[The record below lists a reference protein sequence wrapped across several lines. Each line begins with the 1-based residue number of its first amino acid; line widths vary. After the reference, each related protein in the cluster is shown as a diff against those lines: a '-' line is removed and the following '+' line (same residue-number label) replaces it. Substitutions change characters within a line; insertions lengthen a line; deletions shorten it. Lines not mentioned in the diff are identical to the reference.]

1 MFSFKNSAWSSIFT
15 FYSTN
20 HFTLNGRGNN
30 FCSLHPRWLRGV
42 KGDRFTIMVV
52 FMASLIQNA
61 CLSSSLHRY
70 KTFWLLLIKINWS
83 NKIVKHRIRTFSIH
97 LVLTLSSLQHP
108 PILATWDKTLIPFW
122 LKKSCTYWTICPQNI
137 LRIHL
142 SFFDLSKDINIFL
155 SSSGANQS

>member
-1 MFSFKNSAWSSIFT
+1 MVGAIT
-15 FYSTN
+15 FVLYI
-20 HFTLNGRGNN
+20 LYGR
-30 FCSLHPRWLRGV
+30 WVRGV

-52 FMASLIQNA
+52 FMASLIQIA

-122 LKKSCTYWTICPQNI
+122 LKKSCTY
-137 LRIHL
+137 
-142 SFFDLSKDINIFL
+142 L
-155 SSSGANQS
+155 SSKYFKNTSIIFWLIKRHQYFFRAQVGPKLGNFGLVRLFYLIITFKS